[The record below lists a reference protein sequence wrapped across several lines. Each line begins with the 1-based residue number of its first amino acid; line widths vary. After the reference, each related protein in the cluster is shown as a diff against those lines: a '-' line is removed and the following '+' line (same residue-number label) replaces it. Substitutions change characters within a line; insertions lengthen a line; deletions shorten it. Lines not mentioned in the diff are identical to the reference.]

1 MLYQYI
7 STPMTSIPCPPAS
20 SMMKE
25 GMVPDKA
32 EHAKLQE
39 QHTVKKL
46 TKENKKNIR
55 RLRRQDGKR
64 KRKNIKHTSLHPFPP
79 LSPNSSDLP
88 EPPCAPPVTSYSRTK
103 LC

>member
-46 TKENKKNIR
+46 TKENKKKTLDGLDDRMGNVTEKTSNI
-55 RLRRQDGKR
+55 QAST
-64 KRKNIKHTSLHPFPP
+64 HSLP
-79 LSPNSSDLP
+79 L
-88 EPPCAPPVTSYSRTK
+88 AQTPVTCQSRPV
-103 LC
+103 LLQ